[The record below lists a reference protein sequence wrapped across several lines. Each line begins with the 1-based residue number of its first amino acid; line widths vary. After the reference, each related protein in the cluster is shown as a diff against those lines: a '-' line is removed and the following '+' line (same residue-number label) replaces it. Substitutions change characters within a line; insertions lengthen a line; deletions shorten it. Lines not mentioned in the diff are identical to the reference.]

1 MGRLK
6 PEEWRSGRNRIV
18 VDFVSPF
25 VTDETERKR
34 MLASVFSKD
43 TEKSR

>member
-6 PEEWRSGRNRIV
+6 PEEWRSGRNHII

-25 VTDETERKR
+25 VTDEVEKKR
-34 MLASVFSKD
+34 MLASVFAGGKWA
-43 TEKSR
+43 EK